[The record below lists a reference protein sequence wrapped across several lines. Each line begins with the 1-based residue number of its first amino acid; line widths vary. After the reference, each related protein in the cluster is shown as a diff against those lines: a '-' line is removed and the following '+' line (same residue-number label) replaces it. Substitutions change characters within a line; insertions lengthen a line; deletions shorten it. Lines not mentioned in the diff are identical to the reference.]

1 MVFSQTETIYS
12 REIKITTMAT
22 FGQSED
28 LSGITIA
35 PLFCGCIREKN
46 THLELLDDGTDTIY
60 SGR

>member
-22 FGQSED
+22 FGQS
-28 LSGITIA
+28 GITIA

-46 THLELLDDGTDTIY
+46 THLERLDDGTDTIY